1 MSRLKTIKNIAA
13 KCKAAKKEI
22 DNPKKYLVRHVFT
35 PEELEQFKVRS
46 WWYNGKNKRKFNE
59 KGYIVED

>member
-1 MSRLKTIKNIAA
+1 LKSTVVKRIAA

-22 DNPKKYLVRHVFT
+22 DNPKKYRVRHVFK

-46 WWYNGKNKRKFNE
+46 WWYGEKHKRKFSE
-59 KGYIVED
+59 KGYNDEI